1 MAYIEKEQKRLL
13 HGPNFEEKC
22 RHKVKDASK
31 SPLDISLFGAFK

>member
-1 MAYIEKEQKRLL
+1 MEKEQKRPL
-13 HGPNFEEKC
+13 HGPNFEEHC